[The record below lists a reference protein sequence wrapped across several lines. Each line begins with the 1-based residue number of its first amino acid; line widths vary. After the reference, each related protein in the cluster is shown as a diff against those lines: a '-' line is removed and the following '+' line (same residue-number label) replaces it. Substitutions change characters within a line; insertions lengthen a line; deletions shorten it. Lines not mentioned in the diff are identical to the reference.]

1 MIATQN
7 DVVGL
12 LAGINEN
19 RYDPFLRDVLA
30 DALYEGGNTEAS
42 RYQREVAKVL
52 RMEDADEVYA
62 ADVVRIASYYLGTM
76 AAEEADHVVLQAVL
90 HRWWGVT
97 LQNVYPGD
105 DMGSWK
111 RAAFVLAVRFDRAAS
126 GGIGIGHYPY
136 LVHRIEEM
144 TGVAL
149 PLSTLLPKER
159 GGTD

>member
-1 MIATQN
+1 MMGATTQN

-12 LAGINEN
+12 LADIKER

-62 ADVVRIASYYLGTM
+62 ADVVRIASYYLGSA
-76 AAEEADHVVLQAVL
+76 AAEEADYVVLQAVL

-97 LQNVYPGD
+97 LQSVYPGD
-105 DMGSWK
+105 HMGSWE

-126 GGIGIGHYPY
+126 GGMGHYPY

-149 PLSTLLPKER
+149 PLSSLLPKEK